1 MNQPDARYWAGV
13 AADWQSTHRDR
24 LWRAHSDA
32 ANVALFR
39 RWLPASPRDRLLKTD
54 VFDEAVAAGLDDLL
68 LNAARHVVGMDISL
82 ETLRQARSV
91 RRRALAADARDLP
104 FATGAFDI
112 IISNSTLDHFPEY
125 PHLAASLREL
135 HRVLKP
141 GGELLLT
148 LDNLANPKIALR
160 NALPYRLLNRLDLL
174 PYYVGYTCGPRRLR
188 GLLETTGFHIAE
200 LTAVMHAPRVL
211 AVRLARWIGGWSP
224 AAQSR
229 FLRALA
235 ACEPLEHF
243 PTRFLTGHFLAVRAR
258 KP

>member
-1 MNQPDARYWAGV
+1 MNQPTARYWANV
-13 AADWQSTHRDR
+13 AADWHATHRDR

-32 ANVALFR
+32 VNIALFR
-39 RWLPASPRDRLLKTD
+39 RWLPPAPVPRLLKTD
-54 VFDEAVAAGLDDLL
+54 VFDEAVATGLDDLL
-68 LNAARHVVGMDISL
+68 LAAARHVVGMDISHA
-82 ETLRQARSV
+82 TLRQARSA
-91 RRRALAADARDLP
+91 RRHAVTADTRDLP
-104 FATGAFDI
+104 FATGSFDI
-112 IISNSTLDHFPEY
+112 IISNSTLDHFPSL
-125 PHLAASLREL
+125 PDLRASLREL
-135 HRVLKP
+135 HRILKP

-160 NALPYRLLNRLDLL
+160 RLLPYRLLHRLDLL

-188 GLLETTGFHIAE
+188 ALLETTGFQLRE

-211 AVRLARWIGGWSP
+211 AVRLARWLTGRSP
-224 AAQSR
+224 AAQTK

-235 ACEPLEHF
+235 ACERLEPL